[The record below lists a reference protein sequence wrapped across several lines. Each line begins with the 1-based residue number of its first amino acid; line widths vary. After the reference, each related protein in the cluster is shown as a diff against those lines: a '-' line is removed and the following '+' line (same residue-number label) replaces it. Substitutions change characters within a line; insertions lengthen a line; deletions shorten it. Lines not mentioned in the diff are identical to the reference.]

1 MKLVVV
7 AHEFPFPANHG
18 AKVDIWNRILA
29 METAGLE
36 VFLVT
41 WYSTDSNVP
50 PSDSAIEEVKAHVS
64 DLAVYP
70 LSSKSDRLK
79 HLWKYPMHVSARLL
93 HKNDYNLLL
102 GRLIS
107 FEPDIVFIDH
117 IYPGATGQ
125 RLAKDL
131 GVPVGL
137 RLHNIEHQYML
148 GQYKL
153 AQTWKSKISILLSLV
168 HLKKFEYSI
177 ISSVNAAFDISATD
191 MQFWKSKKAGNMH
204 WLPPVFPKKPAVQQ
218 ATDQQYDIGFL
229 GNLNTPNNVE
239 GLKWFF
245 QSVLPRILMVRPQ
258 TTVLVMGSNPS
269 KEMVDLCSSWN
280 LTTLIPN
287 PPDPS
292 TYLSQSKVLINPVR
306 FGSGVN
312 IKSIDMLFLPNPVV
326 STSAGIKGLPEM
338 FKDVFHIADN
348 DSSFSEAVLQA
359 LSKPPLDTSDPA
371 RETLR
376 KSFLYDSV
384 NIIADVLKP
393 AKYVA

>member
-29 METAGLE
+29 LEASGME

-41 WYSTDSNVP
+41 WYNTDSNLP
-50 PSDSAIEEVKAHVS
+50 PSESAIEEVKAHVS
-64 DLAVYP
+64 DLAVFP
-70 LSSKSDRLK
+70 LSSKSNRLK

-93 HKNDYNLLL
+93 SEFDYDLLL
-102 GRLIS
+102 SRLTS
-107 FEPDIVFIDH
+107 FGPEVVFIDH

-125 RLAKDL
+125 RIAKDL
-131 GVPVGL
+131 AVPVGL
-137 RLHNIEHQYML
+137 RLHNIEHEYML

-153 AQTWKSKISILLSLV
+153 AKTWKSKTSILLSLV
-168 HLKKFEYSI
+168 NLKKFEYSI
-177 ISSVNAAFDISATD
+177 ISSVKAAFDISATD
-191 MQFWKSKKAGNMH
+191 MEFWKSQKVGNMH
-204 WLPPVFPKKPAVQQ
+204 WLPPVFPKRISPTPASS
-218 ATDQQYDIGFL
+218 QQYDIGFL

-245 QSVLPRILMVRPQ
+245 QSVLPKIKAVRPQ
-258 TTVLVMGSNPS
+258 TSILIMGSNPS
-269 KEMVDLCSSWN
+269 NEVRDFCSSQE

-292 TYLSQSKVLINPVR
+292 MYLSESKVLINPVR

-326 STSAGIKGLPEM
+326 STSAGIKGLPDM
-338 FKDVFHIADN
+338 FRDVFHIADN
-348 DSSFSEAVLQA
+348 ADNFSEAILEVLA
-359 LSKPPLDTSDPA
+359 KPYVLVSDPK

-376 KSFLYDSV
+376 KSFLYESV
-384 NIIADVLKP
+384 NIIADKLKS